1 MSIKII
7 KCKLKDTICF
17 YPTNSQIIMGHYDGI
32 EILEKAKYKCFISVS
47 FVQVADGRDDS
58 AAGEEEECHYPDWV
72 AEMGP
77 VFSFSLSSKSV
88 VMRMIIMMMMM
99 MMLISQL

>member
-1 MSIKII
+1 M
-7 KCKLKDTICF
+7 
-17 YPTNSQIIMGHYDGI
+17 Y
-32 EILEKAKYKCFISVS
+32 
-47 FVQVADGRDDS
+47 VQVADGRDDS

-88 VMRMIIMMMMM
+88 VMIRMMMMM
-99 MMLISQL
+99 MMMMRMISACYGQP

>member
-1 MSIKII
+1 MR
-7 KCKLKDTICF
+7 
-17 YPTNSQIIMGHYDGI
+17 HYYGI
-32 EILEKAKYKCFISVS
+32 ERLEKAKYECFISLS
-47 FVQVADGRDDS
+47 FVQVADGGDES

-88 VMRMIIMMMMM
+88 VMTH
-99 MMLISQL
+99 LL